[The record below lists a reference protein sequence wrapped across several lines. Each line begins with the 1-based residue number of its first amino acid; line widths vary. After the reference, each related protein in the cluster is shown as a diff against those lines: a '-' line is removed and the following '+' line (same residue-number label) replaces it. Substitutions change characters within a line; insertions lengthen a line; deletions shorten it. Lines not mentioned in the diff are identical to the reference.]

1 MEQQHEP
8 ITDLMKFPL
17 FSAQIKTDF
26 QPFSYRLIE
35 GGCAGGCIPLP
46 KRGDSHGCGMPVE
59 MIGFSNGGFLES
71 LFEEAIESSAGG
83 CHAPSFGTAGWD
95 GNRLRDFLINLSRRE
110 TRVDVSL
117 EACIGSVPLRLLA
130 LCS

>member
-1 MEQQHEP
+1 
-8 ITDLMKFPL
+8 
-17 FSAQIKTDF
+17 
-26 QPFSYRLIE
+26 
-35 GGCAGGCIPLP
+35 
-46 KRGDSHGCGMPVE
+46 MPVE

-117 EACIGSVPLRLLA
+117 EACAGSVPLRLLA